1 MNYPIVFYPKVV
13 MQFCHQ
19 YPLPEATSSC
29 ATSSQLQETQQ
40 FEQPVVLLTPPQPPV
55 VLPVKLLWLIWV
67 FWLYGAIVLP
77 LLAISWG
84 WLWWEMLL
92 IVAAYSCL
100 IAAAYS
106 YVFGC
111 RQKLLSRYKQ
121 QVLEYNQQNI
131 LSQQEISQQKRL
143 SQQEILS
150 QQETLSN
157 KQQEFSSFKLGK
169 EGLQTVFKSVKI
181 DLQHRNRSL
190 KDLMSLRVSPNGTSQ
205 ARQGVSEQRFL
216 QYLQQYFEEVVQAAE
231 FKIPSS
237 QRSYSADFTV
247 IHTPSGLGI
256 DVEIDEPYAGKSK
269 KPTHCCDADSDMR
282 RNQLFLEWN
291 WIVVRFTEKQVVQAP
306 LSCCKFLA
314 IAIAFVTGDR
324 SYLKQLETEPDLLS
338 VKPWTTREAR
348 AMAKSN
354 YRLTYLSGFGV
365 GSACNRVSK
374 F

>member
-40 FEQPVVLLTPPQPPV
+40 FGQPVVLLTPPQPPV

-67 FWLYGAIVLP
+67 FWLYGAIALP

-121 QVLEYNQQNI
+121 QVLEYKQQNI
-131 LSQQEISQQKRL
+131 LYHQDL
-143 SQQEILS
+143 S
-150 QQETLSN
+150 SN
-157 KQQEFSSFKLGK
+157 KQQEFSSFKVEK
-169 EGLQTVFKSVKI
+169 EGLQTGLKSAK
-181 DLQHRNRSL
+181 LELASRNRLL

-231 FKIPSS
+231 FNIPLSR
-237 QRSYSADFTV
+237 RSYSADFTV

-314 IAIAFVTGDR
+314 QAIAFVTGDR

>member
-67 FWLYGAIVLP
+67 FWLYGAIALP

-92 IVAAYSCL
+92 VVAAYSCL

-111 RQKLLSRYKQ
+111 RQKLVSRYKQ
-121 QVLEYNQQNI
+121 QVLEYKQQEM
-131 LSQQEISQQKRL
+131 LSQQEILSQQKRL
-143 SQQEILS
+143 SQQE
-150 QQETLSN
+150 TLSN
-157 KQQEFSSFKLGK
+157 KKQKFYTFKSGK
-169 EGLQTVFKSVKI
+169 EELQTVFKSAKI
-181 DLQHRNRSL
+181 DLHHRNRAF
-190 KDLMSLRVSPNGTSQ
+190 KDLMSLRVSPNGISQ

-231 FKIPSS
+231 FKIPLS

-314 IAIAFVTGDR
+314 QAIAFVTGDR
-324 SYLKQLETEPDLLS
+324 SSYKLLEFEPNLLP
-338 VKPWTTREAR
+338 VKPWRTAEAR
-348 AMAKSN
+348 KMAKIN
-354 YRLTYLSGFGV
+354 YRLSYLP
-365 GSACNRVSK
+365 NSK
-374 F
+374 AG

>member
-40 FEQPVVLLTPPQPPV
+40 FGKPVVLLTPPQPPV

-67 FWLYGAIVLP
+67 SWLYGAIAFP
-77 LLAISWG
+77 LIAISWG

-92 IVAAYSCL
+92 VVAAYSCL

-111 RQKLLSRYKQ
+111 RQKMLSRYKQ

-131 LSQQEISQQKRL
+131 LSQQEILSQQKR
-143 SQQEILS
+143 LS

-169 EGLQTVFKSVKI
+169 EGLQTVFTSVKI
-181 DLQHRNRSL
+181 DLQHRNRLL

-231 FKIPSS
+231 FKIPLS

-306 LSCCKFLA
+306 LSCCKFVAMA
-314 IAIAFVTGDR
+314 IAEVTGDR

>member
-1 MNYPIVFYPKVV
+1 
-13 MQFCHQ
+13 
-19 YPLPEATSSC
+19 
-29 ATSSQLQETQQ
+29 
-40 FEQPVVLLTPPQPPV
+40 VLLV
-55 VLPVKLLWLIWV
+55 
-67 FWLYGAIVLP
+67 
-77 LLAISWG
+77 
-84 WLWWEMLL
+84 
-92 IVAAYSCL
+92 VAAYSCL

-131 LSQQEISQQKRL
+131 LSHQHL
-143 SQQEILS
+143 S
-150 QQETLSN
+150 SN
-157 KQQEFSSFKLGK
+157 KQQEFSSFKVEK
-169 EGLQTVFKSVKI
+169 EGLQTGLKSAKI
-181 DLQHRNRSL
+181 ELDSRNRLL

-205 ARQGVSEQRFL
+205 ARQGVSEERFM

-247 IHTPSGLGI
+247 IHTPSGIGI

-354 YRLTYLSGFGV
+354 YRLTYLPGFGV
-365 GSACNRVSK
+365 GSACDRVSK

>member
-1 MNYPIVFYPKVV
+1 M
-13 MQFCHQ
+13 
-19 YPLPEATSSC
+19 
-29 ATSSQLQETQQ
+29 
-40 FEQPVVLLTPPQPPV
+40 
-55 VLPVKLLWLIWV
+55 
-67 FWLYGAIVLP
+67 
-77 LLAISWG
+77 
-84 WLWWEMLL
+84 
-92 IVAAYSCL
+92 
-100 IAAAYS
+100 
-106 YVFGC
+106 
-111 RQKLLSRYKQ
+111 
-121 QVLEYNQQNI
+121 
-131 LSQQEISQQKRL
+131 
-143 SQQEILS
+143 
-150 QQETLSN
+150 
-157 KQQEFSSFKLGK
+157 
-169 EGLQTVFKSVKI
+169 
-181 DLQHRNRSL
+181 
-190 KDLMSLRVSPNGTSQ
+190 
-205 ARQGVSEQRFL
+205 

-247 IHTPSGLGI
+247 IHTPSGIGI

-314 IAIAFVTGDR
+314 QAIAFVTGDR

-354 YRLTYLSGFGV
+354 YRLTYLPGFGV
-365 GSACNRVSK
+365 GSACDLVSK